1 MWARARLT
9 EKTADYELRVSEQ
22 TAVPMASGRQILMP
36 VDWLQWPAE
45 EKRAALEHERAH
57 AQHRDGWMR
66 GIAAILWCL
75 PVIYALGL
83 IRSLPQAFHPWVLL
97 RSTSELVAIL
107 CFITALAQMPIADVT
122 AIAQISPLVV
132 LLGMWV
138 FFGEKVGGFRLFL
151 VGLGIT
157 GALMVAQ
164 PGGVAS
170 SPFAIFGFLTAVGAA
185 FRDILSRKVPA
196 RTPALAV
203 TFSTLFIVM
212 MGALVMS
219 LLFETQVQPT
229 FRHGWLMFIAG
240 FFLMC
245 GHSFIYM
252 AYRLSPARVVA
263 PFNYSF
269 MIWAGLS
276 GILVFGHVPN
286 TLAIAGMALIMAAG
300 LAVVFLEG
308 RSRQA
313 APTVAE
319 L

>member
-1 MWARARLT
+1 MALSQN
-9 EKTADYELRVSEQ
+9 LR
-22 TAVPMASGRQILMP
+22 GI
-36 VDWLQWPAE
+36 
-45 EKRAALEHERAH
+45 AAIVVATGAFVANDTCMKLALSD
-57 AQHRDGWMR
+57 APPFQVLVMR
-66 GIAAILWCL
+66 GVAAILWCL
-75 PVIYALGL
+75 PVIFAMGL
-83 IRSLPQAFHPWVLL
+83 IRELPKAFHPWVLL
-97 RSTSELVAIL
+97 RSTSELLAIL
-107 CFITALAQMPIADVT
+107 CFITALAHMPIADLT

-132 LLGMWV
+132 LLGVWL
-138 FFGEKVGGFRLFL
+138 FFGEKVGGLRLFL

-212 MGALVMS
+212 MGALAMS
-219 LLFETQVQPT
+219 LGFEDMVQPT
-229 FRHGWLMFIAG
+229 FRHAWLMFVAG

-245 GHSFIYM
+245 GHSFIYL
-252 AYRLSPARVVA
+252 AYRMSPARVVA
-263 PFNYSF
+263 PFNYAF
-269 MIWAGLS
+269 MLWAAVS
-276 GILVFGHVPN
+276 GILVFGQFPN

-308 RSRQA
+308 RTRQGAPA
-313 APTVAE
+313 AAE
-319 L
+319 V

>member
-1 MWARARLT
+1 MAISHNLRGIGAILLAT
-9 EKTADYELRVSEQ
+9 GSFVANDTCMKLALADAPPFQVLV
-22 TAVPMASGRQILMP
+22 
-36 VDWLQWPAE
+36 
-45 EKRAALEHERAH
+45 
-57 AQHRDGWMR
+57 MR
-66 GIAAILWCL
+66 GVAACLWCL

-83 IRSLPQAFHPWVLL
+83 IRELPKAFHPWVLL

-107 CFITALAQMPIADVT
+107 CFITALANMPIADVT
-122 AIAQISPLVV
+122 ALAQISPFVV
-132 LLGMWV
+132 LLGMWLL
-138 FFGEKVGGFRLFL
+138 FGEKVGGTRLAL

-164 PGGVAS
+164 PGGVAG

-203 TFSTLFIVM
+203 TFSTLLIVM
-212 MGALVMS
+212 LGALLMS
-219 LLFETQVQPT
+219 ALFESQVQPT
-229 FRHGWLMFIAG
+229 FRHAWLMFIAG

-245 GHSFIYM
+245 GHSFVFM
-252 AYRLSPARVVA
+252 AYRMSPARVVA

-276 GILVFGHVPN
+276 GLIVFREVPN
-286 TLAIAGMALIMAAG
+286 TLAIAGICLIMAAG

-308 RSRQA
+308 RSPVSA
-313 APTVAE
+313 VAE

>member
-1 MWARARLT
+1 MALSQN
-9 EKTADYELRVSEQ
+9 LRGI
-22 TAVPMASGRQILMP
+22 AAILVATGSFVANDTCMK
-36 VDWLQWPAE
+36 L
-45 EKRAALEHERAH
+45 ALEDAPPF
-57 AQHRDGWMR
+57 QVLVMR
-66 GIAAILWCL
+66 GIAAIVWCL
-75 PVIYALGL
+75 PVIYGLGL
-83 IRSLPQAFHPWVLL
+83 IRELPKAFHPWVLL
-97 RSTSELVAIL
+97 RSLSELLAIL
-107 CFITALAQMPIADVT
+107 CFITALAKMPIADLT

-138 FFGEKVGGFRLFL
+138 FFGEKVGGLRLFL

-157 GALMVAQ
+157 GALLVAQ

-219 LLFETQVQPT
+219 LFFEQMVPPT

-252 AYRLSPARVVA
+252 AYRMSPARVVA
-263 PFNYSF
+263 PFNYAF
-269 MIWAGLS
+269 MIWAALS
-276 GILVFGHVPN
+276 GILVFGQFPDV
-286 TLAIAGMALIMAAG
+286 LAIAGMALIMAAG

-308 RSRQA
+308 RGRQSVA
-313 APTVAE
+313 TVAE
-319 L
+319 V

>member
-1 MWARARLT
+1 
-9 EKTADYELRVSEQ
+9 
-22 TAVPMASGRQILMP
+22 MALSQNFRGIAAILVATGSFVANDTCMK
-36 VDWLQWPAE
+36 L
-45 EKRAALEHERAH
+45 ALEDAPPF
-57 AQHRDGWMR
+57 QVLVMR
-66 GIAAILWCL
+66 GIAAIIWCL
-75 PVIYALGL
+75 PVIFALGL
-83 IRSLPQAFHPWVLL
+83 IRELPKAFHPWVLL
-97 RSTSELVAIL
+97 RSGCELLAIL
-107 CFITALAQMPIADVT
+107 AFITALANMPIADVT
-122 AIAQISPLVV
+122 AIAQISPLIV

-138 FFGEKVGGFRLFL
+138 FFGEKVGGLRLFL

-212 MGALVMS
+212 VGALVMS
-219 LLFETQVQPT
+219 FLFETQVAPT

-252 AYRLSPARVVA
+252 AYRMSPARVVA
-263 PFNYSF
+263 PFNYAF
-269 MIWAGLS
+269 MIWAGIS
-276 GILVFGHVPN
+276 GVLVFGQIPN
-286 TLAIAGMALIMAAG
+286 ALAIAGMALIMAAG

-308 RSRQA
+308 RSGKA
-313 APTVAE
+313 VPAVAE
-319 L
+319 V

>member
-1 MWARARLT
+1 MALSQN
-9 EKTADYELRVSEQ
+9 LRGI
-22 TAVPMASGRQILMP
+22 AAILVATGSFVANDTCMK
-36 VDWLQWPAE
+36 L
-45 EKRAALEHERAH
+45 ALEDAPPF
-57 AQHRDGWMR
+57 QVLVMR
-66 GIAAILWCL
+66 GIAAIIWCI

-83 IRSLPQAFHPWVLL
+83 IRELPRAFHPWVLL
-97 RSTSELVAIL
+97 RSASELVAIL
-107 CFITALAQMPIADVT
+107 CFITALAHMPIADLT
-122 AIAQISPLVV
+122 AITQISPLVV
-132 LLGMWV
+132 LLGMWLL
-138 FFGEKVGGFRLFL
+138 FGEKVGGARLML

-157 GALMVAQ
+157 GAVMVAQ

-212 MGALVMS
+212 LGALILS
-219 LLFETQVQPT
+219 LALEETVQPT
-229 FRHGWLMFIAG
+229 FRHAWLMAIAG

-263 PFNYSF
+263 PFNYAF
-269 MIWAGLS
+269 MIWAGIS
-276 GILVFGHVPN
+276 GVLVFGQFPN
-286 TLAIAGMALIMAAG
+286 GLAIAGMALILAAG

-308 RSRQA
+308 RARPSA
-313 APTVAE
+313 AAVAE
-319 L
+319 A

>member
-1 MWARARLT
+1 
-9 EKTADYELRVSEQ
+9 
-22 TAVPMASGRQILMP
+22 
-36 VDWLQWPAE
+36 
-45 EKRAALEHERAH
+45 
-57 AQHRDGWMR
+57 
-66 GIAAILWCL
+66 
-75 PVIYALGL
+75 
-83 IRSLPQAFHPWVLL
+83 VLL
-97 RSTSELVAIL
+97 RSTSELLAIL
-107 CFITALAQMPIADVT
+107 CFITALAKMPIADLT

-138 FFGEKVGGFRLFL
+138 FFGEKVGSLRLFL

-170 SPFAIFGFLTAVGAA
+170 SPFAIFGFFTAVGAA

-203 TFSTLFIVM
+203 TFSTLLIVM
-212 MGALVMS
+212 LGALLMS
-219 LLFETQVQPT
+219 LAFEDVVQPT
-229 FRHGWLMFIAG
+229 LRHGWLMFIAG

-252 AYRLSPARVVA
+252 AYRMSPARVVA
-263 PFNYSF
+263 PFNYAF

-276 GILVFGHVPN
+276 GILVFSQFPN
-286 TLAIAGMALIMAAG
+286 ALAIAGMGLIMAAG

-308 RSRQA
+308 RTR
-313 APTVAE
+313 PTTPMAAE

>member
-1 MWARARLT
+1 MALSQN
-9 EKTADYELRVSEQ
+9 LRGI
-22 TAVPMASGRQILMP
+22 AAILVATGSFVANDTCMK
-36 VDWLQWPAE
+36 L
-45 EKRAALEHERAH
+45 ALEDAPPF
-57 AQHRDGWMR
+57 QVLVMR
-66 GIAAILWCL
+66 GIAAIIWCL
-75 PVIYALGL
+75 PLIFALGL
-83 IRSLPQAFHPWVLL
+83 IRELPKAFHPWVLL
-97 RSTSELVAIL
+97 RSGCELLAIL
-107 CFITALAQMPIADVT
+107 AFITALANMPIADVT
-122 AIAQISPLVV
+122 AIAQISPLIV

-138 FFGEKVGGFRLFL
+138 FFGEKVGGLRLFL

-212 MGALVMS
+212 VGALIMS
-219 LLFETQVQPT
+219 FLFETQVSPT

-252 AYRLSPARVVA
+252 AYRMSPARVVA
-263 PFNYSF
+263 PFNYAF
-269 MIWAGLS
+269 MIWAGIS
-276 GILVFGHVPN
+276 GVLVFGQIPN
-286 TLAIAGMALIMAAG
+286 ALAIAGMALIMAAG

-313 APTVAE
+313 TPAVAE
-319 L
+319 V

>member
-1 MWARARLT
+1 
-9 EKTADYELRVSEQ
+9 
-22 TAVPMASGRQILMP
+22 MALSQNL
-36 VDWLQWPAE
+36 
-45 EKRAALEHERAH
+45 
-57 AQHRDGWMR
+57 R
-66 GIAAILWCL
+66 GIAAILVATGAFVANDTCMKLALSDAPPFQVLVMRGVAAIAWCL
-75 PVIYALGL
+75 PVIFAMGL
-83 IRSLPQAFHPWVLL
+83 IRELPKAFHPWVLL
-97 RSTSELVAIL
+97 RSMSELLAIL
-107 CFITALAQMPIADVT
+107 CFITALARMPIADLT

-132 LLGMWV
+132 LLGVWL
-138 FFGEKVGGFRLFL
+138 FFGEKVGGLRLFL

-196 RTPALAV
+196 GTPALAV

-212 MGALVMS
+212 VGALAMS
-219 LLFETQVQPT
+219 LSFEDMVQPT

-245 GHSFIYM
+245 GHSFIFL
-252 AYRLSPARVVA
+252 AYRMSPARVVA
-263 PFNYSF
+263 PFNYAF
-269 MIWAGLS
+269 MLWAALS
-276 GILVFGHVPN
+276 GILVFGQYPN

-308 RSRQA
+308 RTRQGE
-313 APTVAE
+313 PVIAE